1 MKDIKI
7 KNESENFSR
16 YGKSFQEKLAFIILD
31 DRVFSDR
38 MSEVLDVEF
47 LEYRY
52 LQSFVQKIF
61 EYKRKYGTQPSH
73 EDMKT
78 ILKSQLEDENDV
90 LQKQIRGY
98 YAKVLSDV
106 NILESCEFVKDT
118 ALEFCRK
125 QKLREAMIK
134 STTLL
139 QKCSFDEISVL
150 INDALK
156 AGADSD
162 FGYDYIK
169 DFEKR
174 FEIST
179 REAITTGWEK
189 IDQITDGGG
198 GRKELGVVIAPTGV
212 GKSMVLVHLGATA
225 VKAGMTVVHYTLEL
239 AETVIATRY
248 DSCLTGIRL
257 NEVQDRK
264 SDIKKEILNGNID
277 GSLIIKEYPT
287 KTATTNTIRAHLEKL
302 RQQGIQPDMII
313 VDYADLLRSLSTRN
327 EKREELESTYEELR
341 SIMQEY
347 NCVGWTAS
355 QTNRTG
361 LQAEI
366 ITMQSISEAFNKCFV
381 ADFIFS
387 VSRTTEDKQN
397 NGGRIYVAKN
407 RNGPD
412 GIVYSIFMDTANVDI
427 KVLSTYDKEKVTGP
441 SLSQEEQT
449 KFLFDQYKKL
459 MKGAN

>member
-1 MKDIKI
+1 MSLNKSDAP
-7 KNESENFSR
+7 SFSK
-16 YGKSFQEKLAFIILD
+16 YGKSFQEKLAFLILD

-38 MSEVLDVEF
+38 MMEVLDIEF
-47 LEYRY
+47 LEFKH
-52 LQSFVQKIF
+52 LQVFVQKIF
-61 EYKRKYGTQPSH
+61 NYKSKYGTHPSH
-73 EDMKT
+73 ETMKT
-78 ILKSQLEDENDV
+78 IVRSQLENENEA
-90 LQKQIRGY
+90 LQKQLREYFAKALADIR
-98 YAKVLSDV
+98 
-106 NILESCEFVKDT
+106 ILESAEFVKDT
-118 ALEFCRK
+118 ALDFCRK

-134 STTLL
+134 SSTLL

-174 FEIST
+174 FELST

-189 IDQITDGGG
+189 IDRITNGGG

-239 AETVIATRY
+239 ADTVIAGRY
-248 DSCLTGIRL
+248 DSCITGIRL

-264 SDIKKEILNGNID
+264 VDIKK
-277 GSLIIKEYPT
+277 SLDDLEGTLIVKEYPT

-302 RQQGIQPDMII
+302 KQQGINPDMII
-313 VDYADLLRSLSTRN
+313 VDYADLLRTLSARK
-327 EKREELESTYEELR
+327 EKREELETIYEDLR
-341 SIMQEY
+341 AIMQEN

-361 LQAEI
+361 LNQEI
-366 ITMQSISEAFNKCFV
+366 ITMQAISEAFNKCFI

-387 VSRTTEDKQN
+387 VSRTSEDKQN
-397 NGGRIYVAKN
+397 NGGRIYIAKN
-407 RNGPD
+407 RNGAD
-412 GIVYSIFMDTANVDI
+412 GLVYSIFMDTANVDI
-427 KVLSTYDKEKVTGP
+427 KVVGKYENDAASTPALSN
-441 SLSQEEQT
+441 EEQV
-449 KFLFDQYKKL
+449 KFMLDKYKKL
-459 MKGAN
+459 IKGNN